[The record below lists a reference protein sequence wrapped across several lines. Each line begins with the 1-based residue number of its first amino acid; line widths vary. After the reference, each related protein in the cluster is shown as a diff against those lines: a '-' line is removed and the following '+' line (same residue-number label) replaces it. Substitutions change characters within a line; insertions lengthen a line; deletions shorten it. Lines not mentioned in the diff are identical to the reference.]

1 MKSSILKT
9 LLTTSIFATT
19 AAVAADDPSATFVL
33 EGYVPST
40 TPGSEFIITGV
51 GGAAD
56 VSKGTLTINKEGVV
70 TTSVPVLFEVREY
83 KVPTGSDAG
92 TAKQPGEIAKVFD
105 LNLVA
110 VNMTAGSAAVD
121 NSGNEVFLNATKLEK
136 GELTRS
142 VASQNA
148 ITFENNAGFDIA
160 DVGSGAA
167 VQASVVVMVE
177 NASMTPPSVRG

>member
-9 LLTTSIFATT
+9 LLTTSILAST
-19 AAVAADDPSATFVL
+19 AAMAADDPSATFVL

-40 TPGSEFIITGV
+40 TPGTEFIITGV
-51 GGAAD
+51 GGVAD

-83 KVPTGSDAG
+83 KAPAGSEEGAP
-92 TAKQPGEIAKVFD
+92 KQPGEIAKVFD

-121 NSGNEVFLNATKLEK
+121 NSGNEVYLNATKVEK
-136 GELTRS
+136 GTLARS
-142 VASQNA
+142 VATQNA
-148 ITFENNAGFDIA
+148 ITFQNDAGFNIA

-167 VQASVVVMVE
+167 VQASVVVMIE
-177 NASMTPPSVRG
+177 NASMTPPGRG